1 MRYHLKP
8 RRNRC
13 LRVIRIVLI
22 FVLVFFLSALAAL
35 YIIDRVV
42 TPQIYETYGS
52 ELTSNIRYFTLPDEE
67 TRIAFRQSGSG
78 EDVIV
83 LVHGFLGS
91 SNDFSGIIT
100 NLSEQ
105 HTVIAVD
112 LIGFGLSDKDPELD
126 YSKKN
131 MAEIVRKLVLSRG
144 VDHYTVLGHS
154 MGGEIALHLAYAY
167 PNEAVR
173 AILLN
178 SAGMVDIQQGMSS
191 SFPPF
196 LIETVFKNYGL
207 QYLFFRRIMVDRSM
221 ASLDTFN
228 RFYYFNNQIPGK
240 ALVRIIED
248 NDSGQLAGRLNE
260 IGQPV
265 LIIWGRQDNIIP
277 VEQGYE
283 LDQVLPDSRLVVL
296 DDCGHLTFLENPD
309 AVLQAVQ
316 DFLTE
321 TSMSK
326 NE

>member
-1 MRYHLKP
+1 MRYRLKP
-8 RRNRC
+8 RRNKC
-13 LRVIRIVLI
+13 LWVIRIVLV
-22 FVLVFFLSALAAL
+22 FVLVLFLSALAAL
-35 YIIDRVV
+35 FIIDRVV

-112 LIGFGLSDKDPELD
+112 LIGFGLSDKDLDLD

-131 MAEIVRKLVLSRG
+131 MAEMVRKLVLSQDI
-144 VDHYTVLGHS
+144 DHYTVLGHS
-154 MGGEIALHLAYAY
+154 MGGEIALHLAHAY
-167 PNEAVR
+167 PNEVMQ

-178 SAGMVDIQQGMSS
+178 SAGMVDIQQGLSP

-196 LIETVFKNYGL
+196 LVDSVFKNYGL
-207 QYLFFRRIMVDRSM
+207 QYLFFRKIMVNRSL

-240 ALVRIIED
+240 TLVRMVED
-248 NDSGQLAGRLNE
+248 NDSGQLAGKLNE
-260 IGQPV
+260 VSQPV
-265 LIIWGRQDNIIP
+265 LLIWGRQDHVIP

-283 LDQVLPDSRLVVL
+283 LDQVLPDSRLVIL

-309 AVLQAVQ
+309 AVLKAVQ
-316 DFLTE
+316 DFLNE
-321 TSMSK
+321 TNPSLSD
-326 NE
+326 